1 MMCLLYLIA
10 ILLISEEASCLKKHH
25 TKNMNNAR
33 IFNGQNASKKQFPWH
48 VFMKV
53 TFKDQRHVLGNGVLI
68 SKKHILTCA
77 HVFYHS

>member
-1 MMCLLYLIA
+1 MFLQYLLV
-10 ILLISEEASCLKKHH
+10 ILAFTEDTNCFRNSRTKKI
-25 TKNMNNAR
+25 NNAR

-77 HVFYHS
+77 HLFYHP

>member
-1 MMCLLYLIA
+1 MFLQYLLV
-10 ILLISEEASCLKKHH
+10 ILAYTEDTNCFRNSD
-25 TKNMNNAR
+25 TKRIFNAR

-77 HVFYHS
+77 HLFYHP

>member
-1 MMCLLYLIA
+1 MFLQYLLV
-10 ILLISEEASCLKKHH
+10 ILAFTEDTNSFRNIFNIE
-25 TKNMNNAR
+25 NAR
-33 IFNGQNASKKQFPWH
+33 IFNGQNASNKQFPWH